1 MNLKKS
7 VKALDI
13 QTIRFRFAESGTNQ
27 LIGIMKRFGLFLFA
41 ALLVTDVVWA
51 GNETLSSSDN
61 EVSAQSKVRKRVR
74 KERKKDLDKSNNPAD
89 VTAYLIDKGFN
100 VSGSMPSPGVE
111 WSGVA
116 KVELKNEVRRLPS
129 DNEFLYRY
137 ENSLDDP
144 RHYHE
149 MVNVMRKHDVRQRLR
164 FSMNDLGVAWFVHDD
179 NRYYGDEVYS
189 APWTIQMQ
197 DIESINVSA
206 DSLTISQVR
215 ESDHD
220 FICYP
225 SRRGENGE
233 LLYPANDER
242 AYLVV
247 DIKLKDAQTRYRNS
261 TMH

>member
-1 MNLKKS
+1 M
-7 VKALDI
+7 DI
-13 QTIRFRFAESGTNQ
+13 QATRFRFAESSINQ
-27 LIGIMKRFGLFLFA
+27 LIGVMKRFGLFLFA
-41 ALLVTDVVWA
+41 VLLVSDMAWA
-51 GNETLSSSDN
+51 GNETLPSSDN

-74 KERKKDLDKSNNPAD
+74 KDRKKDLDQSNNPAD

-116 KVELKNEVRRLPS
+116 KVELRNEERRVPTN
-129 DNEFLYRY
+129 DEFQYRY
-137 ENSLDDP
+137 ENILDDP
-144 RHYHE
+144 RFYHE
-149 MVNVMRKHDVRQRLR
+149 MVSNIRRHDIRQRLR
-164 FSMNDLGVAWFVHDD
+164 FSLNDLSVAWFVHDD

>member
-1 MNLKKS
+1 
-7 VKALDI
+7 
-13 QTIRFRFAESGTNQ
+13 
-27 LIGIMKRFGLFLFA
+27 MKRLGLFLFA
-41 ALLVTDVVWA
+41 ALLVTDMVWA
-51 GNETLSSSDN
+51 GNETLSSSDK
-61 EVSAQSKVRKRVR
+61 EVSAQSKVKKRVR
-74 KERKKDLDKSNNPAD
+74 KDRKKDLNQKNDPAD
-89 VTAYLIDKGFN
+89 VTAYLIGKGFN
-100 VSGSMPSPGVE
+100 VSGSMPGPGVE

-129 DNEFLYRY
+129 DDEFLYRY
-137 ENSLDDP
+137 ENSLDEP
-144 RHYHE
+144 RYYHE

-247 DIKLKDAQTRYRNS
+247 DIKLKDAQTRYRNLGS
-261 TMH
+261 H

>member
-1 MNLKKS
+1 MPKKS
-7 VKALDI
+7 GKALDI
-13 QTIRFRFAESGTNQ
+13 QATRFRFVESSINQ
-27 LIGIMKRFGLFLFA
+27 SIGIMKRFVLFLFA
-41 ALLVTDVVWA
+41 ALLVSDMAWA
-51 GNETLSSSDN
+51 GNETLPSSDN

-74 KERKKDLDKSNNPAD
+74 KDRKKDLDQSNNPAD

-111 WSGVA
+111 WAGVA
-116 KVELKNEVRRLPS
+116 KVELKNEVRRIPT
-129 DNEFLYRY
+129 DDEFQYRY

-144 RHYHE
+144 RFYHE
-149 MVNVMRKHDVRQRLR
+149 MVSNIRRHDIRKLLR
-164 FSMNDLGVAWFVHDD
+164 FSLNDLGVAWFVHDD

-197 DIESINVSA
+197 DIESIKVSD

-215 ESDHD
+215 ESDHV
-220 FICYP
+220 FIHYP

-233 LLYPANDER
+233 LMYPASDER